1 MRVRSLGSGSS
12 GNCLVVQSGR
22 RAVLFDAGVPQ
33 RRIAAGLDELGVA
46 PGQLAAI
53 FLTHEHSDH
62 LASALA
68 LGRQYDAP
76 VVANAPTLLAAG
88 LPTERCQVLDT
99 GRTIDLRDVEVTSFG
114 VSHDGAE
121 PVGYVARAEGWTM
134 VVATDLGHVSPT
146 VLECLRGA
154 DLIVLESN
162 HDVEMLRRGPY
173 PEFLKSRILG
183 PTGHL
188 SNEQATEAAL
198 EAVTGQTQ
206 WLWLAHLSARNNRP
220 GVARHSVE
228 SRLAAARIQTVRVQV
243 LDRYRPGPLFETPH
257 LSRQWQLL

>member
-1 MRVRSLGSGSS
+1 
-12 GNCLVVQSGR
+12 
-22 RAVLFDAGVPQ
+22 
-33 RRIAAGLDELGVA
+33 
-46 PGQLAAI
+46 
-53 FLTHEHSDH
+53 
-62 LASALA
+62 
-68 LGRQYDAP
+68 
-76 VVANAPTLLAAG
+76 
-88 LPTERCQVLDT
+88 
-99 GRTIDLRDVEVTSFG
+99 
-114 VSHDGAE
+114 
-121 PVGYVARAEGWTM
+121 M

-146 VLECLRGA
+146 VLERLRGA

-188 SNEQATEAAL
+188 SNDQAAEAAL
-198 EAVTGQTQ
+198 EAVTGRTQ

-220 GVARHSVE
+220 GVARRSVE